1 MCKLSLYWHTVAR
14 AKRSNIPNN
23 DDDDL
28 RGEKRGK
35 IMATLMSL
43 LTGTV
48 CGVATDIHHPPTTAA
63 MTHTRPAL
71 TLTAQLERF
80 SIFSK

>member
-23 DDDDL
+23 DADL
-28 RGEKRGK
+28 RGEKKGENHGHVDEFAHRPWR
-35 IMATLMSL
+35 
-43 LTGTV
+43 
-48 CGVATDIHHPPTTAA
+48 GVATDIHHPPTTAA